1 MKNLCKQIK
10 TATKLAYFLK
20 NISLQVCFDHFI
32 EIIATKSDKVEHL
45 YSFYARS
52 PNEVKKRRIYVRS
65 FWEST
70 FLREQVSL
78 DGWNNTF

>member
-32 EIIATKSDKVEHL
+32 EIIAT
-45 YSFYARS
+45 
-52 PNEVKKRRIYVRS
+52 
-65 FWEST
+65 
-70 FLREQVSL
+70 
-78 DGWNNTF
+78 